1 MKIDSIF
8 PKAAYRRL
16 FAAACA
22 MLLAFALLLAPVEVQ
37 AAESKGRSQAELK
50 EAYELISR
58 FHVSGKQLDP
68 SSYSSVDEMI
78 ASLGDPYTE
87 FFDEDEM
94 QQFMNSIDLNY
105 AGIGMRIGQDD
116 GGYVVVETFQ
126 NSPAREA
133 GLLSGDYI
141 VAINGTKTEHLAL
154 HEVSYGIR
162 GPEGMPV
169 YLTVNRDGQL
179 IEVKIVRKMIN
190 LPEVE
195 GGILDGGIGYL
206 SLSSFSSDADENFA
220 FILNDFKKIGIKGL
234 VIDLRDNGGGL
245 LDTAQ
250 QIAKQFIPEG
260 VLMHVKDRYKEGEV
274 TIANGTSVEF
284 PVVIL
289 VNGNSASA
297 SEVLAGALQDY
308 GKAKIVGQ
316 KTYGKGS
323 VQVLYQMYTGG
334 VLKLTVQEYYTPN
347 KKPVDQVGI
356 EPDIE
361 VEGVIAQLIYAARDA
376 GLQDF
381 RLELKKHSYL
391 LNGMEFFDDTPLRQ
405 IGGSHYV
412 QARALAALVNAPVGW
427 NETLHGLE
435 IGSGDSVHT
444 FTQENGLMIVN
455 GTGYIEL
462 QAFLDAYPQ
471 LEADITD
478 GGVVLALKGSAQ

>member
-1 MKIDSIF
+1 
-8 PKAAYRRL
+8 
-16 FAAACA
+16 
-22 MLLAFALLLAPVEVQ
+22 
-37 AAESKGRSQAELK
+37 
-50 EAYELISR
+50 
-58 FHVSGKQLDP
+58 
-68 SSYSSVDEMI
+68 
-78 ASLGDPYTE
+78 
-87 FFDEDEM
+87 
-94 QQFMNSIDLNY
+94 
-105 AGIGMRIGQDD
+105 
-116 GGYVVVETFQ
+116 
-126 NSPAREA
+126 
-133 GLLSGDYI
+133 
-141 VAINGTKTEHLAL
+141 
-154 HEVSYGIR
+154 
-162 GPEGMPV
+162 
-169 YLTVNRDGQL
+169 
-179 IEVKIVRKMIN
+179 
-190 LPEVE
+190 
-195 GGILDGGIGYL
+195 L
-206 SLSSFSSDADENFA
+206 SLSSFSGDADEHFA
-220 FILNDFKKIGIKGL
+220 FILKDFKEIGIKGL

-334 VLKLTVQEYYTPN
+334 VLKLTVQEYYTPQ
-347 KKPVDQVGI
+347 KKPVDHVGI
-356 EPDIE
+356 EPDVE

-405 IGGSHYV
+405 IDKSHYV

>member
-1 MKIDSIF
+1 
-8 PKAAYRRL
+8 
-16 FAAACA
+16 
-22 MLLAFALLLAPVEVQ
+22 LLAIALLLAPVTAQ
-37 AAESKGRSQAELK
+37 AANSSGQSQAELK

-58 FHVSGKQLDP
+58 FHVSGKQLDL
-68 SSYSSVDEMI
+68 SSYSSIDEMI
-78 ASLGDPYTE
+78 ASLDDPYTE

-94 QQFMNSIDLNY
+94 QQFMNAIDLNY
-105 AGIGMRIGQDD
+105 AGIGMRIAQDD
-116 GGYVVVETFQ
+116 GGYIVVETFQ

-133 GLLSGDYI
+133 GLQSGDYI

-154 HEVSYGIR
+154 HEVSYGVR
-162 GPEGMPV
+162 GPEGTPV
-169 YLTVNRDGQL
+169 FLTVNRDGQL
-179 IEVKIVRKMIN
+179 FEVKIVRKMIN

-195 GGILDGGIGYL
+195 SGILDGRIGYL
-206 SLSSFSSDADENFA
+206 SLSSFSGDADEHFA
-220 FILNDFKKIGIKGL
+220 FILKDFKEIGIKGL

-245 LDTAQ
+245 LETAQ

-260 VLMHVKDRYKEGEV
+260 VLIHVKDRYKEGEV

-284 PVVIL
+284 PVVVL

-323 VQVLYQMYTGG
+323 VQVLYPMNTGG
-334 VLKLTVQEYYTPN
+334 VLKLTVQEYYTPQ
-347 KKPVDQVGI
+347 KKPVDHVGI
-356 EPDIE
+356 EPDVE
-361 VEGVIAQLIYAARDA
+361 VEGVIAQLIYAAREA

-391 LNGMEFFDDTPLRQ
+391 LNGIEFYDDTPLRQ
-405 IGGSHYV
+405 IDGSHYV
-412 QARALAALVNAPVGW
+412 QARALAALVNAPVSW
-427 NETLHGLE
+427 NESLHGLE
-435 IGSGDSVHT
+435 IGSDDSVHT

-462 QAFLDAYPQ
+462 QAFLGAFPQ